1 MTEPS
6 SASTDHSSE
15 DESSSAGPAR
25 PLVHADPSQA
35 MPTSSKARAKRR
47 IAVLEEEL
55 EIMRQE
61 RGGKQR

>member
-1 MTEPS
+1 MTRTS
-6 SASTDHSSE
+6 LASADDHSSD
-15 DESSSAGPAR
+15 DESSSAGAQ

-55 EIMRQE
+55 EMIRQE
-61 RGGKQR
+61 KGGKQR

>member
-1 MTEPS
+1 MTRTSIASADDRS
-6 SASTDHSSE
+6 SD
-15 DESSSAGPAR
+15 DESSSAGAQ

-55 EIMRQE
+55 EMIRQE
-61 RGGKQR
+61 KGGKQR